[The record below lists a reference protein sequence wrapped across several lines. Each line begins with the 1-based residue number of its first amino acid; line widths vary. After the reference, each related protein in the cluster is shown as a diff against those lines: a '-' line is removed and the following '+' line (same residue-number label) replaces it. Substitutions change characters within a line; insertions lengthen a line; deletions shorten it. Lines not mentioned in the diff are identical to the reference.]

1 MHAGTLQERGR
12 ISRTGF
18 KLGTFK
24 GLNLKL
30 SVIIPVFN
38 EAANLNILYQGL
50 TDVLQH
56 DHPDYEIIFVN
67 DGSVDK
73 TDQTLDTLA
82 DRDQHVKVIHLLRNY
97 GQTTALMAGF
107 DHATGEIVVVM
118 DGDNQNDPA
127 DIPRLIAKLNEGYT
141 VVSGWRKD
149 RKDARITRIIP
160 SKMANWLISKVTG
173 IRLHDYGCSLKA
185 YRREAIQ
192 DLKLYGE
199 MHRFLPIFSTWS
211 GAKVTEIPVKHH
223 SRRFGSSNYGISR
236 VTPVLLDLILIKF
249 FDRQLQ
255 HPLHLFG
262 TLGLINLVLAMLTFV
277 IMIYYKFW
285 GGKTFIETPLPTLA
299 ALFFLMGMMAI
310 LLGIIAEL
318 VMRIYYESQQKKPYR
333 IKRIT
338 N

>member
-1 MHAGTLQERGR
+1 M
-12 ISRTGF
+12 
-18 KLGTFK
+18 
-24 GLNLKL
+24 KL

-38 EAANLNILYQGL
+38 EAANLNTLYQGL
-50 TDVLQH
+50 TDVLKP
-56 DHPDYEIIFVN
+56 DHPDFEVIFVN
-67 DGSVDK
+67 DGSVD
-73 TDQTLDTLA
+73 DSGQTLDAIA
-82 DRDQHVKVIHLLRNY
+82 DRDNHIKVIHLLRNY

-107 DHATGEIVVVM
+107 DHAAGDIVVVM
-118 DGDNQNDPA
+118 DGDNQNDPT

-141 VVSGWRKD
+141 VVSGWRKN
-149 RKDARITRIIP
+149 RKDARITRVIP
-160 SKMANWLISKVTG
+160 SKIANWLISKVTG

-185 YRREAIQ
+185 YRREVIQ

-199 MHRFLPIFSTWS
+199 MHRFLPIISTWS

-223 SRRFGSSNYGISR
+223 PRHFGSSNYGISR

-262 TLGLINLVLAMLTFV
+262 AFGLINLLLAMLTF
-277 IMIYYKFW
+277 ILMLYYKFW

-299 ALFFLMGMMAI
+299 TLFFLMGMLAI
-310 LLGIIAEL
+310 LLGIVAEL

-338 N
+338 S